1 MKNKFLR
8 IGKLKLGIEA
18 IKEKLIKHA
27 SMYKTVREREIETDK
42 RRLDNADLPPLG
54 NNSTSPTGQL
64 LDVIMDVV

>member
-27 SMYKTVREREIETDK
+27 SMYKTVRERQIVTDK
-42 RRLDNADLPPLG
+42 WRLDNADLLPLG
-54 NNSTSPTGQL
+54 NSTSPA
-64 LDVIMDVV
+64 VSF